1 MKAVLDRIKKIISK
15 GITAQEL
22 SLSLAI
28 GITGGLWPVP
38 MTSFV
43 GCTILQ
49 ILFRVKP
56 AFAVIIQACNFLV
69 TPLELLLF
77 PKFIRYGENLLGAQD
92 HFDASQLIPSLQK
105 DMFGTLRGASGSLIY
120 GILAWCAFAPIGV
133 LTLYFLFLQVVPR
146 CLRKAKGKG
155 RASVVSQ
162 KKS

>member
-15 GITAQEL
+15 GITVQEL

-56 AFAVIIQACNFLV
+56 AFAVIIQACNFAV
-69 TPLELLLF
+69 TPVELFLF
-77 PKFIRYGENLLGAQD
+77 PKFIFYGETLLGVNE

-105 DMFGTLRGASGSLIY
+105 NLMGTLRNASGSLCY
-120 GILAWCAFAPIGV
+120 GILAWCAFAPVGV
-133 LTLYFLFLQVVPR
+133 FMLYFLFLQVVPT
-146 CLRKAKGKG
+146 CLRKTKSQ
-155 RASVVSQ
+155 ASAVSD
-162 KKS
+162 KTT

>member
-1 MKAVLDRIKKIISK
+1 MKAVLDRIKKIINK

-43 GCTILQ
+43 GCTLLQ

-56 AFAVIIQACNFLV
+56 AFAVIIQACNLIV
-69 TPLELLLF
+69 TPLELFLF
-77 PKFIRYGENLLGAQD
+77 PKFIRYGENILGVND
-92 HFDASQLIPSLQK
+92 HFDASQLIPSLQR
-105 DMFGTLRGASGSLIY
+105 DMLGTLQGASGSLVY

-133 LTLYFLFLQVVPR
+133 FILYFLFLQIVPR
-146 CLRKAKGKG
+146 CLRKAKSQGQ
-155 RASVVSQ
+155 ASAVAH